1 MESWKEIV
9 ILIALT
15 FLLVLFTLYTKNP
28 GYQIF
33 FLLVGFIILFG
44 AEIWYFATF
53 QKILV
58 YPTQLIII
66 VILTTVFV
74 TGYKYFHE
82 EK

>member
-1 MESWKEIV
+1 MESWKEILM
-9 ILIALT
+9 LISLT
-15 FLLVLFTLYTKNP
+15 FLLVLFTLYAKNR
-28 GYQIF
+28 IF
-33 FLLVGFIILFG
+33 QFLFLLIGYIVLFG
-44 AEIWYFATF
+44 GEIWYFATF